1 MGKAGGGKVKP
12 LNVLGTFE
20 LTSFRTPVPHPAV
33 SRSLLSYKTFIIDG
47 IKMPAVKKKKI

>member
-47 IKMPAVKKKKI
+47 IKMPAVKKKI